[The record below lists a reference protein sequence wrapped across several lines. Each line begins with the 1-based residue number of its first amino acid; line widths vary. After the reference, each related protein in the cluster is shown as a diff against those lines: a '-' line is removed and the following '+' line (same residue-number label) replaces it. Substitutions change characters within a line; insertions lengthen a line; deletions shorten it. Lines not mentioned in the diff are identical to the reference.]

1 MLLTELFDKVDA
13 SNWKWTYT
21 AFNYAKASFI
31 VGTVKYEFI
40 ADGDTTEPG
49 LWELTFR
56 AVTRNED
63 YGFGLTKTGNSQKV
77 MSTVISIINDFLN
90 NRKYKVEVITFS
102 AKEDSRKK
110 LYAKMIHRLVPTWKM
125 SFRPGNDYGSEE
137 FVLVSP
143 KKDTI

>member
-1 MLLTELFDKVDA
+1 MFLTELFDKVDA

-21 AFNYAKASFI
+21 TFNYATASFI

-40 ADGDTTEPG
+40 ADGDTEPG

-56 AVTRNED
+56 AVTRADD

-90 NRKYKVEVITFS
+90 NKKYKVEVITFS

-110 LYAKMIHRLVPTWKM
+110 I
-125 SFRPGNDYGSEE
+125 
-137 FVLVSP
+137 
-143 KKDTI
+143 IC